1 MREWPGRLCASDSAE
16 VNPSDA
22 VDDLAVMAT
31 TRAACAL
38 FILLTAL
45 LAVNS
50 LECPL
55 QGWPV
60 IVSAAIRLND
70 ALYIIIGAKVALCAM
85 CSQNNAAVR
94 WTVAAEFSFFSLKYS
109 CKDQNHT
116 TVFSEVR
123 SSWTDMDNNQV
134 PSCICSKMI
143 PVFTASQ

>member
-1 MREWPGRLCASDSAE
+1 MARPPLRFGLGGG
-16 VNPSDA
+16 NPSDA

-70 ALYIIIGAKVALCAM
+70 ALYIIIGADVALCAM

-94 WTVAAEFSFFSLKYS
+94 WTVAAEFSFFSLKYN